1 MTTEIV
7 ALEARV
13 HTYRFEERPRA
24 LGLGSALRRDF
35 VLVRIECSD
44 GTVGYGEAFHGHAG
58 TAVAEIVN
66 TTMQDVVVGRHV
78 DEMLAVREETRSR
91 FLLGAGMGGIALA
104 HSGIDI
110 AMWDAYGKS
119 VGEPVWRLLHATRS
133 EFPAYAGGFTLGFSE
148 PEVLVAELERFVAAG
163 FRAAKVR
170 LGDSPGRDLARVR
183 AVREALGPGFEIM
196 TDANLGL
203 NYPLARIVPGL
214 AEAGIAW
221 LEEPFTPEQPEDF
234 AALRA
239 QRAVPIAAG
248 ENLSGA
254 GQFSDWI
261 RRGAV
266 DVVQPDA
273 SRAGGITELLRIAA
287 IAQAAG
293 IRFAPHIS
301 HTGLNHAATLHALA
315 GAGDDGWFEADPTP
329 VNPFRVG
336 AISGGVVVS
345 GGIARLSD
353 HPGLGVVVDEDEL
366 VAHYPGVAGSPWPR
380 TRAG

>member
-1 MTTEIV
+1 MTPEIV
-7 ALEARV
+7 ELAGRV

-44 GTVGYGEAFHGHAG
+44 GSVGYGEAFHGHAG

-66 TTMQDVVVGRHV
+66 TTMQDVVIGRRV

-91 FLLGAGMGGIALA
+91 FLSGAGMGGIALA
-104 HSGIDI
+104 QSGIDI

-119 VGEPVWRLLHATRS
+119 VGQPVWRLLHATRR

-170 LGDSPGRDLARVR
+170 LGDSPERDLARVR
-183 AVREALGPGFEIM
+183 AVRDALGSEFEIM

-203 NYPLARIVPGL
+203 NYPMARIVPGL
-214 AEAGIAW
+214 AEVGIAW
-221 LEEPFTPEQPEDF
+221 LEEPFTPERPEDF

-254 GQFSDWI
+254 PQFSDWI

-293 IRFAPHIS
+293 IGFAPHIS

-315 GAGDDGWFEADPTP
+315 GTGDDGWFEADPTP

-336 AISGGVVVS
+336 PISGGVVVS
-345 GGIARLSD
+345 GGVARLSD
-353 HPGLGVVVDEDEL
+353 QPGLGVVVDEDEL